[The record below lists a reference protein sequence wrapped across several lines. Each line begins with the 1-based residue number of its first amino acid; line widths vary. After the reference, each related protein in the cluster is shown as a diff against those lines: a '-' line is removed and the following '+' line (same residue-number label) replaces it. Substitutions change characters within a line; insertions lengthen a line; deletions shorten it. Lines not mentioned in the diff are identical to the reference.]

1 MHTRKEILKNQKEFG
16 YEIKKWLLNDFN
28 NSKNDLLEIET
39 YDEEIQKEINK
50 LSSKFKKTN
59 PEKDIKKF
67 FINENNIYPKYYA
80 WWDEITEKV
89 EIYLYES
96 KQKEH

>member
-1 MHTRKEILKNQKEFG
+1 MHPGKEILKNQKEFA

-28 NSKNDLLEIET
+28 NSQKELLNIET
-39 YDEEIQKEINK
+39 KDEKILSEINK
-50 LSSKFKKTN
+50 LNNKFKKTN

-80 WWDEITEKV
+80 WWDLEQEKV

-96 KQKEH
+96 K